1 MAPSKLIHDAVN
13 NDTFLGHLI
22 LCHQCFVFLSW
33 EDFGSAGCIGV
44 TAVYLFKGIKQQAE
58 WACCGTWYN
67 NYNIIYIYISVVGD
81 IRGLSISDGDS
92 IHSQWSFIDKRWLWN
107 HFVVHA
113 SLGRRRLAPS
123 KRNKS
128 LSRRICFTFKTLGKI
143 ESSTNLR
150 NSLQSLS
157 LSNIF
162 DPHFTKLHGHKHS
175 RQSNRKNPQRH
186 FDWIK
191 VVVHLVMRV
200 CLVMRDVIWWYV
212 MVFTYILWSSY

>member
-1 MAPSKLIHDAVN
+1 M
-13 NDTFLGHLI
+13 F
-22 LCHQCFVFLSW
+22 FLSW
-33 EDFGSAGCIGV
+33 GHFVSAGCIGV

-67 NYNIIYIYISVVGD
+67 IYIYIYNSVVGD

-92 IHSQWSFIDKRWLWN
+92 IHSQWSFIDKRWLGN

-128 LSRRICFTFKTLGKI
+128 LSRRICFTFRTLGKI
-143 ESSTNLR
+143 ESSTNLK
-150 NSLQSLS
+150 NSLQSRS
-157 LSNIF
+157 LPNIF
-162 DPHFTKLHGHKHS
+162 DPHFAKLHGHKHS
-175 RQSNRKNPQRH
+175 RQSNRKNLQRH

-212 MVFTYILWSSY
+212 MVFTYILWSTY